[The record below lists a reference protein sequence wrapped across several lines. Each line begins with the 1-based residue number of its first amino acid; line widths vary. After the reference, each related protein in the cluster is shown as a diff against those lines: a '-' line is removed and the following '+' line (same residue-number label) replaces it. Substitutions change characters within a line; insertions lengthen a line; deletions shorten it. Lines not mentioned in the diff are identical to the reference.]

1 MENNNAKRRSTDLL
15 SGPILLNLS
24 RLAIPIMATGFVQT
38 AYSLTDMAWIGLV
51 GSRATAAV
59 GAAGMFTWLASG
71 LVTIPKMGGQIE
83 LAQSVGAGNEEH
95 AGNYLRAALKLTI
108 GLILI
113 FSVLAVIFTPQMI
126 GFIGLNDSTT
136 ILMAESYNRIACGLY
151 IFQALNLTFTGIYT
165 ALGDSRTPFLANCV
179 GLVGNMIFDPLLI
192 LGIGP
197 FPELRVEG
205 AAIATVGAQAVVTLI
220 FILKRKQS
228 DYAILRRIGLLS
240 RVKGRYYIRIT
251 KMGLPAALQDTFYSF
266 VGMMLTRMVS
276 AFGDDIVAV
285 QKVGANIEQIAWM
298 TGQGFGAA
306 VNAFI
311 AQNFGAGRI
320 DRVKGCYIAAVKLMI
335 AWGII
340 ATGILYFGSGP
351 LYRIFLHEQELIPLG
366 ANYMRIIAY
375 GELFVCIELM
385 TNGALS
391 GLGHTGICSLIC
403 MSLTGIRIPVGYFLS
418 STSLGVDGIWWAYT
432 VTSIAKGVVYTA
444 VILAIL
450 KKLMKR
456 YRRSR
461 ELPA

>member
-1 MENNNAKRRSTDLL
+1 MGNENVKRRSTDLL
-15 SGPILLNLS
+15 QGPILLNLS

-83 LAQSVGAGNEEH
+83 LAQSIGAANEER
-95 AGNYLRAALKLTI
+95 AGSFLRASLKLTVV
-108 GLILI
+108 LTLI
-113 FSVLAVIFTPQMI
+113 FSLLAIIFTPQMI
-126 GFIGLNDSTT
+126 DFIALNDAET
-136 ILMAESYNRIACGLY
+136 IAMAESYNRIACGLY

-165 ALGDSRTPFLANCV
+165 ALGDSKTPFQANCV
-179 GLVGNMIFDPLLI
+179 GLVGNMVFDPLLI

-197 FPELRVEG
+197 FPRLEVEG

-220 FILKRKQS
+220 FILKRKGS
-228 DYAILRRIGLLS
+228 DYAILRHIGILKKVG
-240 RVKGRYYIRIT
+240 RRYYIRII

-311 AQNFGAGRI
+311 AQNYGAGRI
-320 DRVKGCYIAAVKLMI
+320 DRVKDCYIAAVKLMLC
-335 AWGII
+335 WGII
-340 ATGILYFGSGP
+340 ASGILYFGSGP
-351 LYRIFLHEQELIPLG
+351 LYRIFLHEEELIPLG
-366 ANYMRIIAY
+366 ANYMQIIAY
-375 GELFVCIELM
+375 GELFVCIEIM

-391 GLGHTGICSLIC
+391 GLGHTGLCSLLC
-403 MSLTGIRIPVGYFLS
+403 MSLTGIRIPLAFVLS
-418 STSLGVDGIWWAYT
+418 HTAMGVDGIWWTYT
-432 VTSIAKGVVYTA
+432 ITSIAKGIAYTIA
-444 VILAIL
+444 ILIIL
-450 KKLMKR
+450 KKLMNIW
-456 YRRSR
+456 RRHKCEIS
-461 ELPA
+461 